1 MFIFLAN
8 CSTASVDTHLKC
20 VQCLN
25 LKKNWLCVSV
35 YHMQI
40 CTFVHTCELY
50 FSCLCVSV
58 TLESVFCWCSLLEW
72 QSSALSSAFPLSQFC
87 MLRIGITDTGHHHCW
102 NDRPVISSPHALHL
116 SSEFLALVLQTQAT
130 MPDCLHQAWG
140 SEPKICACT

>member
-58 TLESVFCWCSLLEW
+58 TYFRVCLSLMFTVRMTIQCSLLRIPTIPVLYAQDWDYRHRTPSLLEW
-72 QSSALSSAFPLSQFC
+72 QASALLSPCPPSQ
-87 MLRIGITDTGHHHCW
+87 LWILSLGLTDTGHHA
-102 NDRPVISSPHALHL
+102 RLFTSSLGIW
-116 SSEFLALVLQTQAT
+116 T
-130 MPDCLHQAWG
+130 
-140 SEPKICACT
+140 